1 MPHHHTLLPFFP
13 SPYAYFY
20 DYDRSGDSAVSSI
33 FKLILCKFCSLNLA
47 IRIWRRIIS
56 DFLRWPDQKML
67 FCAIMLF
74 LWETLRAQERRN
86 CRSSVFKFYLSP
98 RLRFFLMPIPTV
110 CRFSTK
116 NNAQSRWE
124 KFPERSAI
132 FGNFSRR
139 WARKPFLMLIICNY
153 AYSLLPIAD
162 HRWW

>member
-110 CRFSTK
+110 CRVSTK
-116 NNAQSRWE
+116 KMLNPDGRNFLSEAQFSVISLGA
-124 KFPERSAI
+124 ER
-132 FGNFSRR
+132 GNHF
-139 WARKPFLMLIICNY
+139 WC
-153 AYSLLPIAD
+153 
-162 HRWW
+162 